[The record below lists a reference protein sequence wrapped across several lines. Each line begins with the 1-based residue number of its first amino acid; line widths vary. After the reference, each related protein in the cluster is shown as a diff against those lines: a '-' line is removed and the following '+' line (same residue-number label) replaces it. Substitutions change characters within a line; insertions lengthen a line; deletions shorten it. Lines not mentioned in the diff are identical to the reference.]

1 MPSYKMTPSSLNSMV
16 SITMVMHTSMMKI
29 NNKEKKPLKVLPISL
44 QMSLLTLMLHTNN
57 KLKLEP
63 LATLM

>member
-44 QMSLLTLMLHTNN
+44 QMSLLTLMQLTNN